1 MKKLVILFTLAAASA
16 FAAEV
21 TGFIADAN
29 CGAKHE
35 AGTAADAKCSQGC
48 IKKGAAA
55 VLVTKDGTVYK
66 IAEDSQAKAKEF
78 AGKSVSVNGSVSD
91 GTLTIESIQ

>member
-1 MKKLVILFTLAAASA
+1 MKKLVVLLALAAASA

-21 TGFIADAN
+21 NGFIADSN
-29 CGAKHE
+29 CGAKHA

-66 IAEDSQAKAKEF
+66 IADDSQAKAKAF
-78 AGKSVSVNGSVSD
+78 AGKTVSVNGSVEGD
-91 GTLTIESIQ
+91 TLTISSIQ

>member
-1 MKKLVILFTLAAASA
+1 MKKLVVLFALAAASA

-21 TGFIADAN
+21 NGFIADSH

-48 IKKGAAA
+48 IKKGADA

-66 IAEDSQAKAKEF
+66 IASDSQDKAKEF
-78 AGKSVSVNGSVSD
+78 AGKAVTVNGSVSGD
-91 GTLTIESIQ
+91 TLTIQSIQ